1 MATTLTPV
9 ALVQNTW
16 TAIAPTE
23 LGGAG
28 VAETF
33 ELTPTVP
40 EDRVIIF
47 LDNLA
52 SATALVVSVSA
63 GDYWM
68 AGAIAGSVAAA
79 SKEMLVF
86 DGAKV
91 KDKDTN
97 KITIVLTPDGAADA
111 AATILAVQLP
121 PATLLSGV

>member
-1 MATTLTPV
+1 MATTLTPID
-9 ALVQNTW
+9 LTKNTW
-16 TAIAPTE
+16 TATAPTA

-28 VAETF
+28 TAETF

-40 EDRVIIF
+40 EDRVIIM

-52 SATALVVSVSA
+52 SGTALTVSVSA
-63 GDYWM
+63 GDYW
-68 AGAIAGSVAAA
+68 AKGAIAGSVAAA

-111 AATILAVQLP
+111 AATIMAIQLP
-121 PATLLSGV
+121 PAGLLSGV

>member
-1 MATTLTPV
+1 MATTLTPIS
-9 ALVQNTW
+9 LVQNVF
-16 TAIAPTE
+16 TATALTA
-23 LGGAG
+23 LGVAT

-33 ELTPTVP
+33 EFIPTVP
-40 EDRVIIF
+40 CDRVIIV
-47 LDNLA
+47 LDNIA

-97 KITIVLTPDGAADA
+97 KITIVLTPGGAADA
-111 AATILAVQLP
+111 AALIGVIQMP
-121 PATLLSGV
+121 PAGLLTGV